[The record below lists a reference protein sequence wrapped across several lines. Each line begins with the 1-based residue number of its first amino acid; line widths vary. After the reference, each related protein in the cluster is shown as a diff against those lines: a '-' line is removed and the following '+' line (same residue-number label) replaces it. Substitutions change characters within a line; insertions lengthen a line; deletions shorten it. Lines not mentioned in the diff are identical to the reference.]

1 MADTILGQV
10 TFLSRDRVPAGW
22 SSWRDSN

>member
-10 TFLSRDRVPAGW
+10 TFLSRDRVPADW